1 MITCSLTF
9 LFLFFLSSFRET
21 GVDGSSSLVFEEGN
35 DPKAS
40 YKLSTSQQNPGSI
53 KLADLLG
60 NDILELCGNKCT
72 STKSEESVNGAMGV
86 QEAPEDKVKAIASAK
101 ELADSDPPTPVV
113 GIPTASTAL
122 METNRRGLRA
132 NRRGKKAKNDGVEKE
147 EPAAAAATATT
158 ESATNL
164 KVVDGNLHNKMGAVS
179 FAMGGI
185 LSVGGMPQWKMVVE
199 ENFPRGGVTKW
210 FDADKMPVTEAST
223 CSRNVDETSDYFL
236 GAFGHAGVSKTFES
250 LPAHEHVRITA
261 RVHFLDMWVGDLLS
275 LKAAGGKV
283 RWSKAHWFCTS
294 TPEKSCQP
302 GAIGSGSIDACLDP
316 NFSDTLSVG
325 VDVEFEHVKT
335 SLDVLFEG
343 HLANDVVCSKPE
355 DCSDSGFDCNQGT
368 GTCVNQKATWGIDDV
383 RIYVR

>member
-1 MITCSLTF
+1 M
-9 LFLFFLSSFRET
+9 
-21 GVDGSSSLVFEEGN
+21 
-35 DPKAS
+35 
-40 YKLSTSQQNPGSI
+40 STSQQNPGLI
-53 KLADLLG
+53 KLADMLG
-60 NDILELCGNKCT
+60 NDIFELCGDKCT
-72 STKSEESVNGAMGV
+72 STKSAESSESSMGV
-86 QEAPEDKVKAIASAK
+86 QEAPEDKEKTITSAK
-101 ELADSDPPTPVV
+101 QLADSDPPTPVV
-113 GIPTASTAL
+113 GTPAAASTAL
-122 METNRRGLRA
+122 LETNRRGLRA
-132 NRRGKKAKNDGVEKE
+132 SRRTGEEEKKE
-147 EPAAAAATATT
+147 EKNEEMKEDSTAVS
-158 ESATNL
+158 ESAANF
-164 KVVDGNLHNKMGAVS
+164 KVVDGDLYNKMGAVS
-179 FAMGGI
+179 FATGGI
-185 LSVGGMPQWKMVVE
+185 VSVGGMPQWKMVVE

-210 FDADKMPVTEAST
+210 FDADSMPVTEAST

-325 VDVEFEHVKT
+325 VDVEFEHVET

-343 HLANDVVCSKPE
+343 HLANGVVCSKPE